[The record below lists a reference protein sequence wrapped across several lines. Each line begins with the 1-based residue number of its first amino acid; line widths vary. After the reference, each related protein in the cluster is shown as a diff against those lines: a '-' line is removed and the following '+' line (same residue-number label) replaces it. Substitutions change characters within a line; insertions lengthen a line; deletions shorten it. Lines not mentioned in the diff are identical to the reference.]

1 MIKLTL
7 SENYT
12 AIKTSCQGKPTPNT
26 INYTFLFIHNVK
38 NEWQENHWN
47 HFCVFIG
54 IMTRELWR
62 IIEVHTTA
70 KMHKITNNEYLIKKA
85 QNLSLLTV

>member
-1 MIKLTL
+1 M
-7 SENYT
+7 NGR
-12 AIKTSCQGKPTPNT
+12 KTIGT
-26 INYTFLFIHNVK
+26 ISVFL
-38 NEWQENHWN
+38 
-47 HFCVFIG
+47 IG